1 MFFLFK
7 YVTNGDSF
15 LNRVHESW
23 IEKCGR
29 NIEHAGLHGDEWGNW
44 RRKYQILL
52 LCCLKFSFD
61 RLSHQASAREWR
73 VGLFRSKRCELY
85 GRGIGRKEIYELT
98 QEGSLCSLCAKKMQ
112 VGTKVACLNVFIGR
126 LIFFFFFA

>member
-23 IEKCGR
+23 IEKCRR

-52 LCCLKFSFD
+52 LRLFAVSSFP
-61 RLSHQASAREWR
+61 LIVFLTKPAPGSGGW
-73 VGLFRSKRCELY
+73 VCF
-85 GRGIGRKEIYELT
+85 GRKGMNCTAEVLD
-98 QEGSLCSLCAKKMQ
+98 GKKSMS
-112 VGTKVACLNVFIGR
+112 
-126 LIFFFFFA
+126 